1 RAAQNPASHEC
12 LGGIRMTTRSP
23 AGSVVTFYSWK
34 GGVGRTMVLAN
45 VAVQLARMGSTVLVV
60 DWDLEAPG
68 LERYFINLDQS
79 SAANPTGLMGL
90 LCEASDRGNATS
102 HEQDWRERLVIIQ
115 IPQAQSTPSMQTPPA
130 PSPIHFLP
138 SGYGSEG
145 YAKRLSDFSWARF
158 FAHSRGGEVLETLL
172 AA

>member
-1 RAAQNPASHEC
+1 
-12 LGGIRMTTRSP
+12 MTMRSP

-68 LERYFINLDQS
+68 LERYFIGLDQS

-90 LCEASDRGNATS
+90 LCEASERGDATS
-102 HEQDWRERLVIIQ
+102 DEQDWRDRLVIVQ
-115 IPQAQSTPSMQTPPA
+115 VPQAQSTPSMQPP
-130 PSPIHFLP
+130 P
-138 SGYGSEG
+138 G
-145 YAKRLSDFSWARF
+145 AKPDSFSAVRIW
-158 FAHSRGGEVLETLL
+158 E
-172 AA
+172 